1 MFHAERVLGGGAHNR
16 VYHKKCAHCATCE
29 KPLNS
34 MILCNGK
41 DGDIYCKSCYAR
53 KFGAPGY
60 RGEYTVIP
68 NRVRT
73 MPTCISSCFL
83 AHAGSRG
90 PRKPNLRSLGSPTPT
105 LVCPFLQNSMLTNKS
120 Q

>member
-1 MFHAERVLGGGAHNR
+1 MKYAFPPFFPRCCGKVFHAERILAGGKKGEER
-16 VYHKKCAHCATCE
+16 VFHKKCAYCATCE

-60 RGEYTVIP
+60 RGE
-68 NRVRT
+68 
-73 MPTCISSCFL
+73 IS
-83 AHAGSRG
+83 
-90 PRKPNLRSLGSPTPT
+90 
-105 LVCPFLQNSMLTNKS
+105 
-120 Q
+120 